1 VLAVLV
7 EVQWEVQ
14 RGRRGTYAGSIDV
27 RVLLLDEG
35 TNSLLMKRPVG

>member
-1 VLAVLV
+1 VLGVLV
-7 EVQWEVQ
+7 EVQGV
-14 RGRRGTYAGSIDV
+14 RGRGAYAGSIDV